1 MSLTEIAVKRPVA
14 TIMFFIGIILLG
26 VISLR
31 NLSVDLLPAI
41 AYPKITVVTEYP
53 GALPEEIEK
62 IITRPLEAQ
71 LSPIS
76 GVKNIKSVSREGVSI
91 ITVEFHWGTN
101 MNFALLHVKEKV
113 EESSDFLPKEA
124 KKPQIFEF
132 DPSTRPIIIA
142 VVKSK
147 GKTLK
152 ELREISEFL
161 IKPRFEQLEGISRVE
176 IRGGGKQ
183 EVLVKLFPEKLTL
196 YGVSFENVASAINNY
211 NQVVLG
217 GTIRKNK
224 LKHSV
229 KIEGEIRNYREI
241 ENIPVKRL
249 KSGHIFIKDI
259 GKVSLNEIP
268 KQGDIRYD
276 GNSTVALLIYK
287 EADANT
293 VKATQKAKKAF
304 SLMEK
309 EFGDIKFDIIT
320 EEAGLILSSI
330 NSLKM
335 SLYLGSILAFFVLLV
350 FLQNSRDPLLVATV
364 IPIAI
369 ISTFVLMYFSKV
381 NINIMSLGGL
391 ALGVGMFVDNSIV
404 VLESLFRHRKSKDAI
419 TAAIDGT
426 KEVAGAITA
435 STLTTIVIF
444 LPVMYI
450 YGITGRLFRD
460 QALTVSYSLLASLIV
475 SITLLPSLFAVFSG
489 TKEDSVG
496 DVPEKA
502 SGFGKR
508 LLNRI
513 LSFFSWKNHS
523 GSKILWII
531 HLIFR
536 LPFFIIGII
545 LDFIIKFVKALI
557 SIILKVFS
565 LFFSFL
571 MKPVYK
577 IFNKTYES
585 FDEKYHKFLELS
597 LNKKIIPYSIMIL
610 MFILSFLL
618 YMELKKELLPQTV
631 SNNFE
636 ISAQTN
642 SDYGFEETDRMAKEI
657 ERKIGKINGIKHVFS
672 QVGAVSSLSFGKG
685 EISLNNIHI
694 IVNAKGKRDKLMSQ
708 VRRILSGFSDLSFAV
723 SPEKNTLSE
732 YLKFGAE
739 EFQIQVFYERI
750 ENGKKAVNEIIKRI
764 KNTEGLVDL
773 RANTEKG
780 KPVLAITFKDTL
792 LKNLNITKKQIA
804 SIISNSLKGEKVSV
818 LKQFQKNYDI
828 VLSTPLRKSRS
839 FKGLL
844 NMPVKFGDT
853 IYHISDFVSTKR
865 ISSVKEITREGQ
877 ERYFMISANLAGK
890 KLSQIAPEVN
900 KKLSHIVLPPGT
912 RFKIAGEEEERKKAF
927 TSIKEAILLAALLV
941 YMVMAS
947 QFENLIH
954 PLIIM
959 LTLPMGFLGAFLFL
973 LIAGSTINVIAGIGF
988 LVMVGIVVNDAIVKI
1003 DYTNKLRQQGKSV
1016 REALMIASKV
1026 RLTPILMT
1034 TFTTIFGLIPMALMM
1049 QEGSELQRPLAIV
1062 VIGGL
1067 LFSTFL
1073 TLILIPVLYESIEK
1087 KG

>member
-1 MSLTEIAVKRPVA
+1 MSITEISVKRPVA
-14 TIMFFIGIILLG
+14 TIMFFLGIILLG
-26 VISLR
+26 IISLK
-31 NLSVDLLPAI
+31 NLSVDLLPSLS
-41 AYPKITVVTEYP
+41 YPKITVVTEYP

-62 IITRPLEAQ
+62 LITQPLEAK

-76 GVKNIKSVSREGVSI
+76 GVKNVKSVSREGVSI

-101 MNFALLHVKEKV
+101 MDFGLLHIKEKV
-113 EESSDFLPKEA
+113 EETSDTLPKGA

-132 DPSTRPIIIA
+132 DPSSRPIIIA

-147 GKTLK
+147 GRSIK
-152 ELREISEFL
+152 EIRELSEFF

-176 IRGGGKQ
+176 VRGGGKQ
-183 EVLVKLFPEKLTL
+183 EILVKLFPEKLSL
-196 YGVSFENVASAINNY
+196 YGITFNEISNAINNY
-211 NQVVLG
+211 NQVILG

-229 KIEGEIRNYREI
+229 KIEGEIKNFKAI
-241 ENIPVKRL
+241 EDIPVKKL

-259 GKVSLNEIP
+259 GTVSLNEIP
-268 KQGDIRYD
+268 KQGDIRFD
-276 GNSTVALLIYK
+276 NDSTVALLIFK

-293 VKATQKAKKAF
+293 VKATKKAKEAF
-304 SLMEK
+304 ELMGK
-309 EFGDIKFDIIT
+309 EFKDIRFNIIT

-404 VLESLFRHRKSKDAI
+404 VLESLFRHKKTKDAI

-444 LPVMYI
+444 IPVMYI

-460 QALTVSYSLLASLIV
+460 QALTVSYSLLASLMV
-475 SITLLPSLFAVFSG
+475 SITLLPSLFAVFSRD
-489 TKEDSVG
+489 KIE
-496 DVPEKA
+496 EKIEEEEIEK
-502 SGFGKR
+502 G
-508 LLNRI
+508 NE
-513 LSFFSWKNHS
+513 
-523 GSKILWII
+523 ILWISHFI
-531 HLIFR
+531 LAVFFKIVGGALDIIFR
-536 LPFFIIGII
+536 L
-545 LDFIIKFVKALI
+545 IKFILSLILKGI
-557 SIILKVFS
+557 SILFNFIMKPIYKVF
-565 LFFSFL
+565 
-571 MKPVYK
+571 
-577 IFNKTYES
+577 NKSYVN
-585 FDEKYHKFLELS
+585 FDKKYHEFLEIC
-597 LNKKIIPYSIMIL
+597 LNRKTIPYSIMII

-618 YMELKKELLPQTV
+618 YTGLKKELLPQTI

-636 ISAQTN
+636 ISAKTS
-642 SDYGFEETDRMAKEI
+642 SDYGFEETDRMAEEI
-657 ERKIGKINGIKHVFS
+657 EKGINKIPEIEHIFT
-672 QVGAVSSLSFGKG
+672 QVGAVSSISLGKG
-685 EISLNNIHI
+685 ELSLNSIHM
-694 IVNAKGKRDKLMSQ
+694 IVNASGNREKIMAQTRKILKR
-708 VRRILSGFSDLSFAV
+708 FSDLNYSV
-723 SPEKNTLSE
+723 YPEKNTLSE
-732 YLKFGAE
+732 YLRFGAE
-739 EFQIQVFYERI
+739 EFQIQVFYDRI
-750 ENGKKAVNEIIKRI
+750 EYGKKGVESIIEKLKGI
-764 KNTEGLVDL
+764 KGLVDL
-773 RANTEKG
+773 RSNIEKG
-780 KPVLAITFKDTL
+780 KPVLALSFNESI
-792 LKNLNITKKQIA
+792 LKNLNITKKDI
-804 SIISNSLKGEKVSV
+804 STLISNALKGEKVSV

-839 FKGLL
+839 FTALL
-844 NMPVKFGDT
+844 KMPVKFDNN
-853 IYHISDFVSTKR
+853 IYHISDFIQTKR
-865 ISSVKEITREGQ
+865 VSSIKEITREGQ
-877 ERYFMISANLAGK
+877 ERYFLISANLYK
-890 KLSQIAPEVN
+890 RKLSDIAGDVDN
-900 KKLSHIVLPPGT
+900 RLLKFVPPVGT
-912 RFKIAGEEEERKKAF
+912 RFRVSGEEEERKKAF
-927 TSIKEAILLAALLV
+927 TSIKEAIFLAALLV

-973 LIAGSTINVIAGIGF
+973 FIAGSTINVIAGIGF

-1003 DYTNKLRQQGKSV
+1003 DYTNKLRQGGKSV

-1026 RLTPILMT
+1026 RLTPILMP
-1034 TFTTIFGLIPMALMM
+1034 TFTTIFGLIPMALMT

-1062 VIGGL
+1062 VVGGL

-1087 KG
+1087 KDKISDIGEKIIEKNN